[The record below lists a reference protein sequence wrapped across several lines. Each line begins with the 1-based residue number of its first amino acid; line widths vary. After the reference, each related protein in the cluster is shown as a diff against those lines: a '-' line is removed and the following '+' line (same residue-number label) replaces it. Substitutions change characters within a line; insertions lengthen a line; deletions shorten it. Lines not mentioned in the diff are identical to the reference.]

1 MERSISEKIGFYAIW
16 IGIVSVFI
24 SAWIPFFNYV
34 SIAGISVSYITNL
47 WREYELHKKVAPMS
61 VILCFLTIG
70 WLVSR
75 MFVESQYAFLL
86 GQCLTYVY
94 LFHSSYQLLGK
105 VNKRLVMIAIPSI
118 TIGILR
124 AMFKS
129 PVISFI
135 NLAFTIGV
143 LFVFIDPILEK
154 IALDHR
160 AKRLAAEAEKEKVD
174 EQPGNQPA

>member
-1 MERSISEKIGFYAIW
+1 MEKSISEKIGFYAIW

-34 SIAGISVSYITNL
+34 SIAGISVSYIMNL
-47 WREYELHKKVAPMS
+47 WREFELHKKVAPAS
-61 VILCFLTIG
+61 IILCALTVG
-70 WLVSR
+70 WLVAR
-75 MFVESQYAFLL
+75 LFVESQYAFLF

-105 VNKRLVMIAIPSI
+105 VNKRLVMIAIPSTMI
-118 TIGILR
+118 AILR
-124 AMFKS
+124 ALFTS
-129 PVISFI
+129 PWISFI
-135 NLAFTIGV
+135 NLLFSIGV

-160 AKRLAAEAEKEKVD
+160 AKRLAAEAEKEKID
-174 EQPGNQPA
+174 EQSGNQPA